1 MKKKIVIVF
10 LTFNSEKTIR
20 SSILSASRISKNIY
34 VIDSFSNDKT
44 LAICKKL
51 NCKIIKRKFKN
62 YSDQRNWAIKRF
74 NKKYIWQLHLD
85 ADEILNLNA
94 VKSIKKIILSKKKIA
109 TVFLIKRK
117 SYFLNTLLNYPGI
130 NNWHLRL
137 FKSKHA
143 ICENK
148 LYDQHFVS
156 QKKLEKINGY
166 MTDNDKLNLNQW
178 KTKHNKWA
186 KFTAK
191 EISKKIKIKNFQKKN
206 DPRYLNRILQ
216 KIYYILPL
224 YIRPILY
231 FFYRYIFRFGFL
243 DGKIGFLFC
252 FYHALWF
259 RYRVDKYIDNKKYNQ
274 IK

>member
-85 ADEILNLNA
+85 ADENLNFNA

-130 NNWHLRL
+130 NTWHLRL

-143 ICENK
+143 TCENK